1 MSTTVDGPRQSRYS
15 AAADYSAKQYYIVKQ
30 SADATAT
37 LASAATDW
45 LLGVI
50 MNAPKSGEN
59 VEVFGRQ
66 GGGTGKVILGTG
78 GATRGSFLTADS
90 AGKAV
95 MTTTVGDEVL
105 GRAIQAGDAGDII
118 EFIPSSQRFAAL
130 S

>member
-1 MSTTVDGPRQSRYS
+1 MATTVDGPRQSRFS
-15 AAADYSAKQYYIVKQ
+15 AVADYSAKQYYIVKQ

-50 MNAPKSGEN
+50 MNTPKSGEN

-95 MTTTVGDEVL
+95 MTTTVGNEVL

>member
-1 MSTTVDGPRQSRYS
+1 MATTVDGPRQSRFS
-15 AAADYSAKQYYIVKQ
+15 AAADYSAKQYFIVKQ
-30 SADATAT
+30 SGDATAT

-50 MNAPKSGEN
+50 MNTPKSGEN

-66 GGGTGKVILGTG
+66 GGGTGKVVLGGTV
-78 GATRGSFLTADS
+78 TRGAFLTADA

-95 MTTTVGDEVL
+95 ATTTVGNEVL
-105 GRAIQAGDAGDII
+105 GRAIQAGVAGDII